1 MTTRS
6 MTPTSVSH
14 LAPTSRYAPGAVGN
28 QDIRLVPQAS
38 PGARTVEF
46 DFPGVEVGT
55 SEYAEG
61 PTGCTVIHLPAG
73 ARTATDARG
82 GAVGMSGAY
91 DRNHAVCLAGGSV
104 YGLSAVAG
112 VSLELLERQRNCTR
126 WDTLQCVSGAVI
138 YDFSTRDNA
147 ITPDEALGRA
157 ALRNVR
163 ADRIAVGRAGAGVG
177 ASVGKADVDRA
188 EFAGQGAAFRQY
200 GDVKILFVTVLNAVG
215 VIVDRDG
222 GVVRGNLRLESGER
236 RHPLA
241 DYEDGLLGAHLAPV
255 HGNTTISALVTNV
268 KLSDYSLR
276 QFGLQVHSSMHR
288 GIQPFHTESDG
299 DTLFT
304 LTTDEVELTGV
315 TATGL
320 GTIASETA
328 WDAIL
333 AALD

>member
-1 MTTRS
+1 MTIRS
-6 MTPTSVSH
+6 TPTLASD
-14 LAPTSRYAPGAVGN
+14 LAPVSRHARGVAGN
-28 QDIRLVPQAS
+28 RDASLVPQAS

-46 DFPGVEVGT
+46 DFPGVEIGT
-55 SEYAEG
+55 AEYAEG
-61 PTGCTVIHLPAG
+61 PTGCTVIHVPAG

-82 GAVGMSGAY
+82 GAVGMSGGY
-91 DRNHAVCLAGGSV
+91 DRNHAICLTGGSV

-112 VSLELLERQRNCTR
+112 VSSELLERQRNCTR
-126 WDTLQCVSGAVI
+126 WDVLQCVSGAVI
-138 YDFSTRDNA
+138 YDFSSRDNA
-147 ITPDEALGRA
+147 ISPDEALGRA
-157 ALRNVR
+157 ALRHAR
-163 ADRIAVGRAGAGVG
+163 ADRVAVGRAGAGVS
-177 ASVGKADVDRA
+177 ATVGKVHNDRA

-200 GDVKILFVTVLNAVG
+200 GEVKLLFVTVLNAVG

-222 GVVRGNLRLESGER
+222 GVVRGNLDAEQGRR

-241 DYEDGLLGAHLAPV
+241 DYEDNILGARLAPV
-255 HGNTTISALVTNV
+255 YGNTTISALVTNV

-276 QFGLQVHSSMHR
+276 QLGLQVHSSMHR
-288 GIQPFHTESDG
+288 GIQPFHTEADG

-304 LTTDEVELTGV
+304 LTTDEVELTGLSN
-315 TATGL
+315 TGL